1 MAYTEAGKVNTR
13 ITLKHDIEANWV
25 KATNFIPLKGEMIIY
40 DPDTDS
46 PFYRTKIGDGST
58 KINDLGFVDALVGT
72 TKELTPRQVAE
83 AAIIGKPICLYYDE
97 IDGAEKYRMS
107 FTSFNTYGFA
117 EGAILM
123 VGSSMV
129 LGNTVYTIGSQN
141 GSTWVYQTTDLS
153 LKEETDGQ
161 IESLNGVIESLTK
174 RISDLEVLINAVGLQ
189 YTASTDTVEFGK
201 QVKYPL

>member
-1 MAYTEAGKVNTR
+1 
-13 ITLKHDIEANWV
+13 
-25 KATNFIPLKGEMIIY
+25 
-40 DPDTDS
+40 
-46 PFYRTKIGDGST
+46 
-58 KINDLGFVDALVGT
+58 
-72 TKELTPRQVAE
+72 
-83 AAIIGKPICLYYDE
+83 
-97 IDGAEKYRMS
+97 
-107 FTSFNTYGFA
+107 
-117 EGAILM
+117 
-123 VGSSMV
+123 MV